1 MGASLIAVL
10 TCKEVSRMIASDEL
24 KTNSWLGCLEARFH
38 LMMCRHCRRYS
49 RQIQAL
55 GSAVR
60 RTLGGNDLD
69 QDSRGR
75 LRESIL
81 RRLSR
86 PEEDPDSQV

>member
-1 MGASLIAVL
+1 
-10 TCKEVSRMIASDEL
+10 MIASEEL
-24 KTNSWLGCLEARFH
+24 RATPWLRRLEARLH
-38 LMMCRHCRRYS
+38 LIMCRHCRRYS

-60 RTLGGNDLD
+60 HTLGGNDLD